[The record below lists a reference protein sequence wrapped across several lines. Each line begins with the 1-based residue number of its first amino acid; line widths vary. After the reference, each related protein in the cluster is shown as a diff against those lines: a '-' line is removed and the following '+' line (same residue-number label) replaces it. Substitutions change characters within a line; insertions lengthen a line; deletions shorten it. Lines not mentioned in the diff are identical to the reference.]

1 MSIEFYSRLLLHG
14 DTQYL
19 PGDGR
24 NRGDWNNPTKSPT
37 GATSRFHVGDSFTYI
52 DYLSQIARAVEI
64 SGFGGILMVRANLL
78 TKSLTPKAI
87 FR

>member
-1 MSIEFYSRLLLHG
+1 MSIEFYSRLPLHG

-24 NRGDWNNPTKSPT
+24 NRGDWNNPTKSAT

-52 DYLSQIARAVEI
+52 DYLSQVARAVEI